1 MTEKSKI
8 IDSWMTLAKSGN
20 MPLDELIQKANQLQ
34 SQGHRAEAQ
43 TLYKIWIACT
53 QSPSKFAALFN
64 WGVMLAEQGETQ
76 AAEAAYRQC
85 LALNPGLAQAK
96 INLGLMAERNGQL
109 DEAIQMWRSVT
120 DANVP
125 TQASTDLRVFA
136 LNHIGRLLET
146 RKQYD
151 AAEQAL
157 ADSLLL
163 SPKQPDAL
171 QHYVHLRQKQC
182 KWPALQTLPKL
193 RANALLSA
201 TSPLAMLAL
210 TDEPA
215 LQWLSAQ
222 SFLER
227 KYKLTEHNLSANTHY
242 KHKKVRIG
250 YLSGD
255 LCTHAVGLLMADL
268 IEAHDR
274 QKFDIYAFD
283 FSPEDNTAYRARLK
297 QAFDHVIDVRA
308 LQDAQAA
315 QLILAHEIDVL
326 IDLHGLSSGA
336 RPGILALRPA
346 PHQGTYLGFIGTTAM
361 PWIDF
366 VITDRFALPEA
377 LTPYFIEAPLYIEGS
392 VIPLHHDAVTRT
404 DSVNRQSVGLPD
416 EAVVM
421 ACFNNIY
428 KITPEMFACWMR
440 VLQQAPH
447 TLLWLLDDNP
457 WATANLK
464 QHAQA
469 LGLQD
474 RIVFAQRCSHAEYRE
489 RLCLAD
495 VYLDTFPYN
504 AGSTARDVLDA
515 HLPLVTYSGNTFISR
530 MAGSMLHAAGLD
542 ELITDSL
549 MHYETC
555 IVDLVNDTPRLA
567 LLKHRMQKTAPQ
579 WHAAPQK
586 LIQSL
591 EKQLIQRVQSQ
602 A

>member
-1 MTEKSKI
+1 MTDKEQL
-8 IDSWMTLAKSGN
+8 IDSWMNHAKSGA
-20 MPLDELIQKANQLQ
+20 MPLDELLQKANDLQ
-34 SQGHRAEAQ
+34 SQGLRQEAQ

-96 INLGLMAERNGQL
+96 INLGLMAERKGQF

-120 DANVP
+120 DANAQ
-125 TQASTDLRVFA
+125 TQASTELRVFT

-146 RKQYD
+146 RKDYD

-157 ADSLLL
+157 THSLQL

-182 KWPALQTLPKL
+182 KWPVMQDLPNI
-193 RANALLSA
+193 RTNALLAA

-227 KYKLTEHNLSANTHY
+227 KYKLTEHNLSAGKHY
-242 KHKKVRIG
+242 KHKKIRIG

-297 QAFDHVIDVRA
+297 QAFSHVIDVRN
-308 LQDAQAA
+308 LNDTQAA
-315 QLILAHEIDVL
+315 QQILTHEIDVL

-366 VITDRFALPEA
+366 VITDRFALPEG
-377 LTPYFIEAPLYIEGS
+377 LTPYFSETPLYIEGS
-392 VIPLHHDAVTRT
+392 VIPLHHEAVTRT
-404 DSVNRQSVGLPD
+404 DAVNRHSLGLPD

-428 KITPEMFACWMR
+428 KITPEMFAAWMR
-440 VLQQAPH
+440 ILQLTPNSV
-447 TLLWLLDDNP
+447 LWLLDDNP

-464 QHAQA
+464 RHAQA
-469 LGLQD
+469 MGMQN

-515 HLPLVTYSGNTFISR
+515 HLPMVTYSGNTFISR

-542 ELITDSL
+542 ELITANL
-549 MHYETC
+549 VAYEAR
-555 IVDLVNDTPRLA
+555 VVALVNDPQSLA
-567 LLKHRMQKTAPQ
+567 SLKQRIGKTAPLWQ
-579 WHAAPQK
+579 AAPKK

-591 EKQLIQRVQSQ
+591 EKQLSQRVKSQ

>member
-1 MTEKSKI
+1 MTDKEQL
-8 IDSWMTLAKSGN
+8 IDSWMTRAKSGA
-20 MPLDELIQKANQLQ
+20 MSLDELLQKANELQ
-34 SQGHRAEAQ
+34 RQGRRQEAQ

-64 WGVMLAEQGETQ
+64 WGVILAEQGETQ

-96 INLGLMAERNGQL
+96 INLGLMAERKGQF
-109 DEAIQMWRSVT
+109 DEAIQMWRSVNDT
-120 DANVP
+120 HAQP
-125 TQASTDLRVFA
+125 QASTEMRVFA

-146 RKQYD
+146 RKHYD

-157 ADSLLL
+157 VESLQL

-182 KWPALQTLPKL
+182 KWPVLQALPHIRL
-193 RANALLSA
+193 NALLSA
-201 TSPLAMLAL
+201 TSPLAMLAY
-210 TDEPA
+210 TDDPA
-215 LQWLSAQ
+215 MQWLSAQ
-222 SFLER
+222 SFLQR
-227 KYKLTEHNLSANTHY
+227 KYQLTEHNLAANKDY
-242 KHKKVRIG
+242 KHSKIRIG

-274 QKFDIYAFD
+274 EKFEVYAFD

-297 QAFDHVIDVRA
+297 QAFDHVFDIRA
-308 LQDAQAA
+308 FSDAQSA
-315 QLILAHEIDVL
+315 QLILSQEVDVL

-366 VITDRFALPEA
+366 VITDTFALPEE
-377 LTPYFIEAPLYIEGS
+377 LTPYFSEAPLYIEGS
-392 VIPLHHDAVTRT
+392 VIPLHHEVVTPVETVTR
-404 DSVNRQSVGLPD
+404 SSLGLAD
-416 EAVVM
+416 DAVVM

-428 KITPEMFACWMR
+428 KITPDMFAIWMR
-440 VLQQAPH
+440 ILQQTPQSV
-447 TLLWLLDDNP
+447 LWLLDDNR

-474 RIVFAQRCSHAEYRE
+474 RIVFAQRCSHTEYRM

-515 HLPLVTYSGNTFISR
+515 HLPMVTYSGNTFISR

-542 ELITDSL
+542 ELITDNL
-549 MHYETC
+549 NHYETR
-555 IVDLVNDTPRLA
+555 VVTLVNDPQALA
-567 LLKHRMQKTAPQ
+567 SLKQRIQDTAPQ
-579 WHAAPQK
+579 WQAAPHK

-591 EKQLIQRVQSQ
+591 EKQLSHRVQSQ